1 MANQETNGDRVRR
14 VMSPS
19 RPPPILAE
27 GTIAGKQVDGLFV
40 GTGADKTI
48 IKTDFIPQ
56 DCYTGK
62 SITLDGYDGKR
73 SQSHPL
79 ALVDLEVGQV
89 KGLFEVAVAIFLDQ
103 IISTRKSST
112 SK

>member
-1 MANQETNGDRVRR
+1 
-14 VMSPS
+14 MSPS

-48 IKTDFIPQ
+48 IKADFIPQ
-56 DCYTGK
+56 DCYTGT
-62 SITLDGYDGKR
+62 SIILDGYDGKR

-89 KGLFEVAVAIFLDQ
+89 KGLFEVVAIIFRPQ
-103 IISTRKSST
+103 CSVRA
-112 SK
+112 